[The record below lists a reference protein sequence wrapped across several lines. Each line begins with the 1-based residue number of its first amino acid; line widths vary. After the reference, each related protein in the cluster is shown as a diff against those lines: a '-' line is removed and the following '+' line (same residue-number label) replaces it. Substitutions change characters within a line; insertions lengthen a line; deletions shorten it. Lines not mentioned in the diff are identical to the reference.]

1 MLCSNNNYCQESMEF
16 KANLNVLELPEHK
29 KIMSS
34 GYECIIHLHAVVCE
48 AEISLI
54 EAKTDK
60 QTGKS
65 MKATYLLPGEKGN
78 IVIKVQKSF

>member
-1 MLCSNNNYCQESMEF
+1 MKIKGCDENIFRRGDMLCSNNNYCQESLEF

-48 AEISLI
+48 A
-54 EAKTDK
+54 
-60 QTGKS
+60 
-65 MKATYLLPGEKGN
+65 
-78 IVIKVQKSF
+78 